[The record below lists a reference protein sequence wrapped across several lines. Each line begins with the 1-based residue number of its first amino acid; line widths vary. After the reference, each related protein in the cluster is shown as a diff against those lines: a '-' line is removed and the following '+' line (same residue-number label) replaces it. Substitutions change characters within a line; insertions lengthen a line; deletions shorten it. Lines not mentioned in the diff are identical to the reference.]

1 MDDDDFGSPDI
12 PSPPPPAV
20 DPDPEPEAAEAQAAA
35 KARARR
41 RRGRQS
47 TILTSPLGATG
58 YGQAG
63 GGRAALG

>member
-1 MDDDDFGSPDI
+1 MSMFSSPDI
-12 PSPPPPAV
+12 PAPPPMPV
-20 DPDPEPEAAEAQAAA
+20 DPDPEPEAAEAQSAA

-58 YGQAG
+58 YGMAG
-63 GGRAALG
+63 GGRAGLG